1 VKGSINHKEIL
12 DLDLQKKEN
21 NFNFLNEKFHRKPIR
36 LHSTI
41 NVPNRTM
48 TMPTM
53 GLIGIT
59 TIMDGIRRTTTT
71 MGMARKKRI
80 DIPIAG
86 ISHPAADNR
95 SPIQM
100 IRHRRRL
107 PTLPM
112 FIASKFVRRSPKGE
126 ANNNLWRSTMPSQT
140 TPMEH

>member
-48 TMPTM
+48 TMPT
-53 GLIGIT
+53 GPIGTT
-59 TIMDGIRRTTTT
+59 TIMDGIRTT
-71 MGMARKKRI
+71 MTTEMTRKKRI